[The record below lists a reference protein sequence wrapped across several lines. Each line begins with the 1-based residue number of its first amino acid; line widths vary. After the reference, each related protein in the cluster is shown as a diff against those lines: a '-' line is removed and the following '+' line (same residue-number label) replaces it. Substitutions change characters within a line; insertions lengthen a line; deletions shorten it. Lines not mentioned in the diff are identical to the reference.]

1 MQRQPPLF
9 HRWWTLRVKHDAWRL
24 STKSQISLEPLPWD
38 TSIQGTPPFRG
49 QKFRSMNVDIFISA
63 FVTFI
68 KGTPLRGGG
77 EGTLK
82 VSLGRRVP
90 PKLSKSPNPVE
101 YKTAVDRF
109 VLLWQLTE
117 MHWWKQLSEDLTTEK
132 VATVL
137 IFFPSPREW
146 PLRLQRDDFTLW
158 QGWKHDRR
166 DLRYWQ
172 ND

>member
-1 MQRQPPLF
+1 MTHDASVQSHRFHWNLSLGTPLFKGHLHSGDKNVPSPPPLF
-9 HRWWTLRVKHDAWRL
+9 KGHLHSGDKNVP
-24 STKSQISLEPLPWD
+24 S
-38 TSIQGTPPFRG
+38 PP
-49 QKFRSMNVDIFISA
+49 S
-63 FVTFI
+63 
-68 KGTPLRGGG
+68 GGG

-137 IFFPSPREW
+137 IFFSSPREW